1 MILTNT
7 VFTSCLKSFILTW
20 YYMKGLIIWIDCH
33 SDFGGVGYVHF
44 SLQECIGNCAIS
56 LHAPCD
62 SGW

>member
-1 MILTNT
+1 
-7 VFTSCLKSFILTW
+7 
-20 YYMKGLIIWIDCH
+20 MKGLIIWIDCH